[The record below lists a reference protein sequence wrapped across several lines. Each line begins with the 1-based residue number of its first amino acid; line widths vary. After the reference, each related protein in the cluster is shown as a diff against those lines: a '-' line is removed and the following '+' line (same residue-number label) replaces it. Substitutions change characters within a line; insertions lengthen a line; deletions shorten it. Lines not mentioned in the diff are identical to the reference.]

1 MGGVGGVVAGGVFLW
16 RGGGQGRQF
25 ERDFLWIRVEEG
37 SFSRQSGIS
46 QCTMGGNLR
55 EGRSRELV

>member
-1 MGGVGGVVAGGVFLW
+1 MAGGVFLW